1 MKLKSTVVTSRDVFM
16 GKGHKG
22 PLWDARNV
30 LYLDLGSGYTGI
42 YIHKFYWVTCLRIVY
57 FMYSIP
63 P

>member
-1 MKLKSTVVTSRDVFM
+1 MYLWGRGIRDLF
-16 GKGHKG
+16 GSLIEDKKIRY
-22 PLWDARNV
+22 RNV